1 MRRTLFRYLLV
12 EQVVPLFVSLFV
24 LTIVLFL
31 GKSMRYTKL
40 LFASGSG
47 LADLG
52 KLLFYST
59 PYFLA
64 FTIPMAT
71 LLAVLLAFTRL
82 AHDNEITAMKAAGI
96 SFYQMI
102 PPVAIITGCA
112 WVISLGLSLFVLP
125 SGNSAL
131 ERVLLELA
139 QSRLQLGLKERVFNN
154 QFDGLVFFVNHISSD
169 GRQLQEVFI
178 SDERSPDTK
187 STIIAERGQLLT
199 DMSRKLFTIS
209 LFKGT
214 ILRVREEMH
223 SAQTIQFQ
231 NYDFQLDLTSIFKVQ
246 DERHKGR
253 GEMSM
258 SELRQALARHEPGSE
273 FHNAYLLQWHRRFSL
288 PFACVV
294 LGFIAAP
301 LSVQSRT
308 GSRLSGVVLGLFLFW
323 LYYMVFSAAKAFGES
338 GIYPPAVGMWL
349 PNVVFGILAIFLW
362 IKTARESPFGPIVI
376 CQQFAESMW
385 SRLKARQKCDCP

>member
-1 MRRTLFRYLLV
+1 MRRTLFRYLLL
-12 EQVVPLFVSLFV
+12 EQLVPLFVSLFV
-24 LTIVLFL
+24 LTVVLFL

-102 PPVAIITGCA
+102 PPVAIVTGCA

-139 QSRLQLGLKERVFNN
+139 QSRIQLGLKER
-154 QFDGLVFFVNHISSD
+154 I
-169 GRQLQEVFI
+169 
-178 SDERSPDTK
+178 
-187 STIIAERGQLLT
+187 
-199 DMSRKLFTIS
+199 
-209 LFKGT
+209 
-214 ILRVREEMH
+214 
-223 SAQTIQFQ
+223 
-231 NYDFQLDLTSIFKVQ
+231 
-246 DERHKGR
+246 
-253 GEMSM
+253 
-258 SELRQALARHEPGSE
+258 
-273 FHNAYLLQWHRRFSL
+273 
-288 PFACVV
+288 
-294 LGFIAAP
+294 
-301 LSVQSRT
+301 
-308 GSRLSGVVLGLFLFW
+308 LGL
-323 LYYMVFSAAKAFGES
+323 
-338 GIYPPAVGMWL
+338 
-349 PNVVFGILAIFLW
+349 
-362 IKTARESPFGPIVI
+362 
-376 CQQFAESMW
+376 
-385 SRLKARQKCDCP
+385 